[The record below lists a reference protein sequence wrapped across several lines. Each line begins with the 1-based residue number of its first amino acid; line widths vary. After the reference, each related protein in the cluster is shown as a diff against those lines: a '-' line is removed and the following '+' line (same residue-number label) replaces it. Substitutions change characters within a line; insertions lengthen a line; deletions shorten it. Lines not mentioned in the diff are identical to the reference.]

1 MSPGYRFTSPMSK
14 TTVLLCIIQLTSIY
28 GFPSDQVRQYG
39 AVRHGRGKRDATVSF
54 RTRPSNQTAMLGDT
68 VILHCAAHEQN
79 DISVTWYKGGK
90 ALTPPFTRTIFVL
103 FNNDLLVIA
112 NRDNADKYTCELKRG
127 NTRISADAWITI
139 HSEMRFLEA
148 PVDATVQFGESHVFR
163 CSAIGADRIT
173 WNKDGRP
180 PSSFIDG
187 ERVLQNRGDLVLTSV
202 TLTDT
207 GRYTCK
213 ASRDSDGHTTEAK
226 TTLVVD
232 VDIDGVCGRPF
243 HATGSDGFIVGGT
256 EVEPGAFPWQAM
268 LWDIRPTRNRF
279 FCSGSL
285 INKRW
290 VITAAHCIRELG
302 LTEQDFIVRLGKHTS
317 VRGVLEAN
325 ERSYIVERIIV
336 HPDFNGD
343 TYESDVALLQLAL
356 PEVTFT
362 EYILPICLPEIPEA
376 RRLIRPGNIG
386 TVTGWGAQAVGEGTS
401 EKLMKVSLP
410 VVSLRRCRDS
420 HPQYAQE
427 ISQNMFCAGRREGGK
442 DACEGDSGGP
452 FAAFDNGRWHLLGVV
467 SWGDGCALRG
477 KYGVYTRLH
486 RFRDWITEQT
496 EEQEV
501 IDGCA
506 SNPCQHGGVCVR
518 QQAGYT
524 CECPAGR
531 KGTHCEQAVEECTS
545 APCRNGGRC
554 VEGHDLP
561 SWLVLRH
568 QGYFCE
574 CLEGWE
580 GRNCEQ
586 AISACASNPCQQ
598 GGQCMDTGN
607 SYSCDCPSGY
617 TGENCQIDINECDRN
632 PCRNGGNCVDK
643 INGYVCS
650 CQPGWE
656 GKNCER
662 SVNECWPSPC
672 QNGGR
677 CRDGH
682 NSYTCECKIGWT
694 GRNCETAVNLGCAS
708 QPCLWG
714 ATCFKS
720 GQNGYYC
727 NCRRDFS
734 GKNCEIIDVSSRCS
748 RFPRNMRRECWMRGG
763 ALSDPIA
770 GFVN

>member
-1 MSPGYRFTSPMSK
+1 MK
-14 TTVLLCIIQLTSIY
+14 
-28 GFPSDQVRQYG
+28 
-39 AVRHGRGKRDATVSF
+39 
-54 RTRPSNQTAMLGDT
+54 
-68 VILHCAAHEQN
+68 
-79 DISVTWYKGGK
+79 
-90 ALTPPFTRTIFVL
+90 FV
-103 FNNDLLVIA
+103 
-112 NRDNADKYTCELKRG
+112 
-127 NTRISADAWITI
+127 
-139 HSEMRFLEA
+139 EA
-148 PVDATVQFGESHVFR
+148 PIDATVQFGDSHVFR
-163 CSAIGADRIT
+163 CSASGTDRIT
-173 WNKDGRP
+173 WSKDGQP

-207 GRYTCK
+207 GRYTCE
-213 ASRDSDGHTTEAK
+213 ARRDGDGHAIEAK
-226 TTLVVD
+226 ATLVVD

-243 HATGSDGFIVGGT
+243 HATGPDGFITGGN
-256 EVEPGAFPWQAM
+256 EVEQGAFPWQAM

-302 LTEQDFIVRLGKHTS
+302 LTEKDFIVRLGKHTS

-325 ERSYIVERIIV
+325 ERSYIVEKIMV
-336 HPDFNGD
+336 HPEFNGD

-356 PEVTFT
+356 PEVTLT
-362 EYILPICLPEIPEA
+362 EYVLPICLPEIPEA

-386 TVTGWGAQAVGEGTS
+386 TVTGWGAQAVGGKTS

-410 VVSLRRCRDS
+410 VVSLRRCRDA

-486 RFRDWITEQT
+486 RFRDWIMEHT
-496 EEQEV
+496 EEQV

-506 SNPCQHGGVCVR
+506 SNPCQHGGVCVS
-518 QQAGYT
+518 QQSGYV

-568 QGYFCE
+568 QGYFCV
-574 CLEGWE
+574 CLQGWE

-586 AISACASNPCQQ
+586 AISACASGPCEH
-598 GGQCMDTGN
+598 GGQCADSGD
-607 SYSCDCPSGY
+607 SYSCDCPLGY
-617 TGENCQIDINECDRN
+617 TGHNCQIDINECGSN
-632 PCRNGGNCVDK
+632 PCQNGGNCLDK
-643 INGYVCS
+643 INGYECS

-656 GKNCER
+656 GTNCER

-677 CRDGH
+677 CKDGH
-682 NSYTCECKIGWT
+682 NSYTCECKLGWT
-694 GRNCETAVNLGCAS
+694 GQNCETAVNLGCAS

-763 ALSDPIA
+763 ALPDPIA
-770 GFVN
+770 GLVN